1 MGKNSNVHRNLPYI
15 QADIAREREDDLKR
29 QKLREKRE
37 ALAAQRQEGSA
48 MDVAGVPGEGKA
60 KRKLKKLG
68 KLIAKKKVVIQTHK
82 TKVKPSAIPIRKSLT
97 GIKKRA
103 KNKPSALMR
112 KTLKKLAKKHEMEM
126 G

>member
-82 TKVKPSAIPIRKSLT
+82 QKVNPSAIPIRKSLS